1 MCKKRKKQKQ
11 NSVPLISREINV
23 FVVAAAGLRVR
34 ILQES
39 IRWLVLRIAV
49 GDYSRAARL
58 GDDIGGGIEFEM
70 ITTSTTSTAV
80 DQPSRV
86 MTGRGQLSGR
96 GLLQHILQVAHI

>member
-23 FVVAAAGLRVR
+23 FVVVVAGQKVR

-70 ITTSTTSTAV
+70 ITTSTAV